1 MSRWKGPLILLLQ
14 TFVLTAVTLLCVIPF
29 SCRVSEEGI
38 IFVGGDYVSPV
49 LEDVSVIDER
59 RVNLTFSEKVKLRSF
74 VVSEQL
80 NEISDSSEHSQTAE
94 LSPALKAAS
103 GAYGKVESECIV
115 SEDGCT
121 ITCCAAD
128 FYEVGKSYEIFG
140 TVEDKA
146 GNSLTYCVPFSGF
159 NSRVPKL
166 IMTEVQIKY
175 AKGSDKGKTIYR
187 GEFVELLALS
197 DGNLAGLELE
207 GGADGEAKKYVFP
220 AVEVTKGE
228 VLLLHLRTVGDGCFN
243 ETDDN
248 LNAATAPHSA
258 KQIRD
263 LWSENTGARF
273 NDDSD
278 ILILKDSISGT
289 LLDAFMYATE
299 DAAEW
304 KKGPAAL
311 VKLVA
316 ESGIYESGSINE
328 AAVNYK
334 TSPLKSFTRLD
345 AADIRTAVLNGQNLE
360 YPVKAS
366 ADNWAV
372 RDVSPGSL

>member
-80 NEISDSSEHSQTAE
+80 DEISDSSEHSQTAE

-103 GAYGKVESECIV
+103 GAYGKVESECTV

-128 FYEVGKSYEIFG
+128 SYEVGKSYEIFG

-345 AADIRTAVLNGQNLE
+345 AAELRTALLNGQELE

-366 ADNWAV
+366 ADNWTV
-372 RDVSPGSL
+372 REVSPGSL

>member
-1 MSRWKGPLILLLQ
+1 MSRWKGLGILLAQ
-14 TFVLTAVTLLCVIPF
+14 TFVLTLVTVLCVIPF

-49 LEDVSVIDER
+49 LEDINVIDEK
-59 RVNLTFSEKVKLRSF
+59 RVNLTFSEKIKLRSF
-74 VVSEQL
+74 IVSEQVKD
-80 NEISDSSEHSQTAE
+80 ISDSYEHSQTPE
-94 LSPALKAAS
+94 LSPALNAAS
-103 GAYGKVESECIV
+103 GAFGKVDTECTV

-121 ITCCAAD
+121 ITYCAAD
-128 FYEVGKSYEIFG
+128 RYEVGKAYEIFG

-220 AVEVTKGE
+220 AVEVVQGE
-228 VLLLHLRTVGDGCFN
+228 LILVHLRTVGEGCFN
-243 ETDDN
+243 ELDDN
-248 LNAATAPHSA
+248 LNAASAPHSA

-278 ILILKDSISGT
+278 IIILRDSVSNSV
-289 LLDAFMYATE
+289 LDAFMYATE

-304 KKGPAAL
+304 KKGPASL
-311 VKLVA
+311 SKLVA
-316 ESGIYESGSINE
+316 ESGIYETGSISE
-328 AAVNYK
+328 AATNYK

-345 AADIRTAVLNGQNLE
+345 SADIRAAVLSGQPLE
-360 YPVKAS
+360 YPVRAT
-366 ADNWAV
+366 ADSWTV
-372 RDVSPGSL
+372 RDVSPGVL